1 MAGFAHLCKF
11 KDQCGSCRLSDLDYT
26 QQLELKEQRFIE
38 KFPELKDK
46 FIIEPSPKLTHY
58 RNRMDYAIGY
68 GSNSGCAVG
77 LRAYRKWYKIIDG
90 HTCFLAMEPIEQA
103 FEMVREWVHL
113 IGYRPDSNDLKRT
126 GAVGLQDM
134 QGKGG
139 SFLVKKDLE
148 GGNKEAAG
156 LFKSVAHQPRLP
168 CFDRKK
174 YRGFLRYAVIRANRA
189 GDVLVTIL
197 TSPVSSEFGT
207 FSKGDVLAAFELLD
221 SKLKAAFGQKYSLVW
236 AVNSSKSDVSFG
248 TVKKVFALD
257 GFITENFSVAE
268 DKVTYKIT
276 PLDFFQTNPFAAE
289 ILLNRVVEGIDSER
303 VLDLYAGSGFFSIA
317 LAKLKKHVT
326 AVEISQEL
334 IRAGKENAKLNGVE
348 INFVHSP
355 VEKVE
360 MLPDLWKDST
370 VIVDPPRAGLH
381 PRVVRLLKTAGPEN
395 IVYVSC
401 KYQRFWEEFY
411 KLGLSRSYT
420 IDKVWSI
427 DQFPQ
432 TPHLEVVFWL
442 KRRVGKAGK

>member
-11 KDQCGSCRLSDLDYT
+11 KDQCGSCRLSDLDYS
-26 QQLELKEQRFIE
+26 QQLEFKKQRFIE

-68 GSNSGCAVG
+68 GGNSGCAVG
-77 LRAYRKWYKIIDG
+77 LRAYRKWYRIIDG
-90 HTCFLAMEPIEQA
+90 HTCFLAMESIEQA
-103 FEMVREWVHL
+103 FEIVREWVHQ
-113 IGYRPDSNDLKRT
+113 IGYRPDSGNFGQAER
-126 GAVGLQDM
+126 VRSRDM

-139 SFLVKKDLE
+139 SFSVKKDSAT
-148 GGNKEAAG
+148 GSKEAPGQFNSAVH
-156 LFKSVAHQPRLP
+156 LPKLP

-189 GDVLVTIL
+189 GNVLVTIL

-207 FSKGDVLAAFELLD
+207 FSESVVLSAFDLLD
-221 SKLKAAFGQKYSLVW
+221 NKLKALFGQKYSLVW

-248 TVKKVFALD
+248 TVKKVVASD
-257 GFITENFSVAE
+257 GFITEDFSVAE
-268 DKVTYKIT
+268 NRVTYKIT

-289 ILLNRVVEGIDSER
+289 VLLNRVVGGIDSER

-317 LAKLKKHVT
+317 LAKLRKHVT

-334 IRAGKENAKLNGVE
+334 IRAGIENAKLNGVE

-381 PRVVRLLKTAGPEN
+381 PRVVRLLKAVGPGN

-442 KRRVGKAGK
+442 KRRVGKAG